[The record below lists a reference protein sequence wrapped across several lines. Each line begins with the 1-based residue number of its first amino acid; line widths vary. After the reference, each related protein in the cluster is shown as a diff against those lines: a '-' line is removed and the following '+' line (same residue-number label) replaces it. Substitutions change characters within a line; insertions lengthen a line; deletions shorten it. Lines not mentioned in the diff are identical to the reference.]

1 LRTILALHRTDP
13 VGRRHA
19 AQGCVVFDRRV
30 SARTDTGQAR
40 AAGKYGEREVG
51 RTYRAIIAC
60 CIPLVLA
67 ACAAARTDA
76 LESQSKQKDAR
87 LARLYFIRP
96 GGWMAQGGT
105 IGIKVNGQNVG
116 GIAHGS
122 YLFVD
127 RPFGTYT
134 LTVVPPFDWGNFETD
149 VRVAAGTTY
158 YYAIA
163 VKPTAVPLAGGGVV
177 TLSQSN
183 PGTPT
188 QNKSG
193 NIFTTFRLNA
203 LDAATGA
210 AAIANLRAQ

>member
-1 LRTILALHRTDP
+1 
-13 VGRRHA
+13 
-19 AQGCVVFDRRV
+19 
-30 SARTDTGQAR
+30 
-40 AAGKYGEREVG
+40 
-51 RTYRAIIAC
+51 
-60 CIPLVLA
+60 
-67 ACAAARTDA
+67 
-76 LESQSKQKDAR
+76 
-87 LARLYFIRP
+87 
-96 GGWMAQGGT
+96 MAQGGT

-127 RPFGTYT
+127 RPSGTYT

-177 TLSQSN
+177 ALSQSN

-203 LDAATGA
+203 LDSATGA
-210 AAIANLRAQ
+210 AAIASLKAQ

>member
-1 LRTILALHRTDP
+1 
-13 VGRRHA
+13 
-19 AQGCVVFDRRV
+19 VVFGPPGHGSGRGPLGNEG
-30 SARTDTGQAR
+30 S
-40 AAGKYGEREVG
+40 KEVG
-51 RTYRAIIAC
+51 RAYLAVIAC
-60 CIPLVLA
+60 CMPVVLA

-76 LESQSKQKDAR
+76 LESQSKQKDVR

-96 GGWMAQGGT
+96 AGWMAQGGT

-127 RPFGTYT
+127 RPPGMYT

-149 VRVAAGTTY
+149 VQVAAGASY
-158 YYAIA
+158 YYAIS
-163 VKPTAVPLAGGGVV
+163 VKPTAVGLAGGGVV
-177 TLSQSN
+177 ALSQSN

-188 QNKSG
+188 QPKSG

-203 LDAATGA
+203 LDPATGA
-210 AAIANLRAQ
+210 AEIAKSRAQ

>member
-1 LRTILALHRTDP
+1 LRG
-13 VGRRHA
+13 VGWSCIA
-19 AQGCVVFDRRV
+19 
-30 SARTDTGQAR
+30 ARTNTGQAH
-40 AAGKYGEREVG
+40 AAGEYGEQEVG

-60 CIPLVLA
+60 CIPVVLA

-127 RPFGTYT
+127 RPSGTYT

-149 VRVAAGTTY
+149 VQVAAGTTY

-183 PGTPT
+183 AGTPT

-203 LDAATGA
+203 LDSATGA
-210 AAIANLRAQ
+210 AAIANLKAQ